1 MEYNEY
7 KLSDGALLKSFIR
20 EDLTKKCESH
30 KKRPAI
36 IVFPGGGYEYLS
48 PRESEPIVLEFLSR
62 GYNLFLLEYAVT
74 RNEIE
79 KREPEAEAAE
89 AVAYIR
95 KNSDR
100 FRIKEDNIA
109 LMGFSA
115 GGHAAL
121 SLGAHWKR
129 YGIESRPDALV
140 LSYPVVTMGE
150 WSHKGSRDNITRGEK
165 ERMEYFS
172 LENQITPSIPPTFV
186 WHTTEDKS
194 VPPMNTILLLEALER
209 VGAYYEYHI
218 FTKGKHGLS
227 TCRKDVGSVEKRAK
241 NWMDLASSWLS
252 ELFSFEM

>member
-1 MEYNEY
+1 
-7 KLSDGALLKSFIR
+7 
-20 EDLTKKCESH
+20 
-30 KKRPAI
+30 
-36 IVFPGGGYEYLS
+36 
-48 PRESEPIVLEFLSR
+48 
-62 GYNLFLLEYAVT
+62 
-74 RNEIE
+74 
-79 KREPEAEAAE
+79 
-89 AVAYIR
+89 
-95 KNSDR
+95 
-100 FRIKEDNIA
+100 
-109 LMGFSA
+109 
-115 GGHAAL
+115 
-121 SLGAHWKR
+121 
-129 YGIESRPDALV
+129 
-140 LSYPVVTMGE
+140 MGE

-218 FTKGKHGLS
+218 FTMGKHGLS